1 MNKQELVRLALE
13 ARAHSY
19 VPYSHFRVGA
29 ALLTASGKVYQGCNV
44 ENASYG
50 GTICAERTA
59 ALRAVYEGEQRF
71 SAIAV
76 AGFPEVA
83 PPEARGYAYPCGIC
97 RQFLREFALP
107 GMKVYIARSEKEVIE
122 TTLEELLPMSFGP
135 EHLQ

>member
-50 GTICAERTA
+50 DTICAERTA

-76 AGFPEVA
+76 AGFPEDMA
-83 PPEARGYAYPCGIC
+83 
-97 RQFLREFALP
+97 FSF
-107 GMKVYIARSEKEVIE
+107 VIGVN
-122 TTLEELLPMSFGP
+122 LL
-135 EHLQ
+135 